1 MNGPVGTHIPGVR
14 NATLDG
20 LIWGMGGKTLLV
32 VGALAVLMVTSR
44 TLTPTQ
50 FGVFAAATIFADL
63 SLALATSTFGV
74 ALIQKSELTDEVSRA
89 GMVAFAGAGVGL
101 SAVMIIGSTLLESLF
116 SAPGLA
122 PVLVGMG
129 LAVPFRVM
137 SGYYGALIQR
147 RLDLRYYQMTQNLP
161 QLLGGCGITVFG
173 ALAGWGVWC
182 LVAGYAVSAALEFM
196 LTLWRARPAHRLPQR
211 LSSMRDLL
219 QVGGGS
225 AANRMANFA
234 AISVDRTIIG
244 IGLGAASL
252 GLYTRAYGLMMVPV
266 KVLGMAIS
274 RTFLSVFSRLQDDE
288 PRLSHALMRILCIQP
303 MIFIPIGI
311 ALMLATPALVPLV
324 LGSGWAAV
332 VLPAQILFGALVARL
347 GYVAPEQAAIAI
359 GEAWGSA
366 GRQAIYA
373 VLVCIGAVAGLA
385 VGLAGVAAGVTLA
398 LIIFYGL
405 SLRRASIRLGCSARM
420 MARAHMRALLL
431 ALTGLPPALLVGWM
445 TVTLTQ
451 MSVFRPLVEASVYS
465 LCIAVVLILAPKA
478 WLGDAVGDMR
488 RDALSLVR
496 RRVGRTSSR
505 PV

>member
-1 MNGPVGTHIPGVR
+1 MTDPTSTTTPGIR
-14 NATLDG
+14 RATLDG
-20 LIWGMGGKTLLV
+20 LIWGMGGKALLV

-44 TLTPTQ
+44 TLSATQ

-74 ALIQKSELTDEVSRA
+74 ALIQKAELTDEVSRA
-89 GMVAFAGAGVGL
+89 GLVAFAVTGL
-101 SAVMIIGSTLLESLF
+101 GLAAVMILGSTALEGVF
-116 SAPGLA
+116 AAPGLA
-122 PVLVGMG
+122 PVLVVMG

-182 LVAGYAVSAALEFM
+182 LVAGYVVSTGLEFV

-211 LSSMRDLL
+211 LDSVRDLL
-219 QVGGGS
+219 RVGGGS

-234 AISVDRTIIG
+234 AISLDRTIIG
-244 IGLGAASL
+244 VGLGAAAL

-266 KVLGMAIS
+266 KLLGMAIS
-274 RTFLSVFSRLQDDE
+274 RTFLSVFSRLQGDE
-288 PRLSHALMRILCIQP
+288 PRLSQALMRILCIQP

-324 LGSGWAAV
+324 LGGGWSQV
-332 VLPAQILFGALVARL
+332 VLPAQILFAALVARL

-366 GRQAIYA
+366 GRQAVYA
-373 VLVCIGAVAGLA
+373 VLVCLGAVAGLA
-385 VGLAGVAAGVTLA
+385 IGLAGVAAGVTLA
-398 LIIFYGL
+398 LIVFYGL
-405 SLRRASIRLGCSARM
+405 SLRRAAMRLRCSGPTIA
-420 MARAHMRALLL
+420 MAHLRALVVAL
-431 ALTGLPPALLVGWM
+431 AGLPPALAAGWALA
-445 TVTLTQ
+445 TWTPLGVL
-451 MSVFRPLVEASVYS
+451 SPLVEAAVYS
-465 LCIAVVLILAPKA
+465 LCIGLFLILAPGA
-478 WLGDAVGDMR
+478 WLGGAVDDMR
-488 RDALSLVR
+488 QEALSLVR
-496 RRVGRTSSR
+496 RRIGRTSSR